1 MSKKPKQTPADLPL
15 LGPEIEAYSIS
26 ETARLFGLSTQQVR
40 RLVNEGRLD
49 GVGHRATPTG
59 LGYYVPRAAME
70 ARGYSLKAPTSSE
83 ETEALKAANEVL
95 LARIA
100 ALAAELK
107 ADQDDRVRILAEMAE
122 ARKKA
127 EESASLWQ
135 SNYQGLTVELDKARA
150 AAEAKARESYLL
162 EQALLRLPLAL
173 GTGTSWWQ
181 RVRRKR
187 PTEAEKKAA
196 LEALK
201 NEKPAE

>member
-1 MSKKPKQTPADLPL
+1 MSKKPKQSPAELPL
-15 LGPEIEAYSIS
+15 LGPEIEAYSIA

-49 GVGHRATPTG
+49 GVGHRVTPTG

-70 ARGYSLKAPTSSE
+70 ARGYVLKAPTSSAE
-83 ETEALKAANEVL
+83 AEALKAEKEALE
-95 LARIA
+95 ARIA
-100 ALAAELK
+100 ALTAELE
-107 ADQDDRVRILAEMAE
+107 AQQARVRE
-122 ARKKA
+122 ATEAAGKSDEAAR
-127 EESASLWQ
+127 LW
-135 SNYQGLTVELDKARA
+135 LTQLEQVRVELDKAHA
-150 AAEAKARESYLL
+150 LADAKARESYLL

-173 GTGTSWWQ
+173 GTGSSWWQ

-201 NEKPAE
+201 GEKPAE

>member
-49 GVGHRATPTG
+49 GVGHRVTPTG

-83 ETEALKAANEVL
+83 ETEALKAEKEALE
-95 LARIA
+95 ARIA
-100 ALAAELK
+100 ALTVELEAQQARGKAAEEN
-107 ADQDDRVRILAEMAE
+107 AT
-122 ARKKA
+122 KA
-127 EESASLWQ
+127 EEAASMARANLA
-135 SNYQGLTVELDKARA
+135 GLRVELDKAVA

-173 GTGTSWWQ
+173 GTGSSWWQ

-187 PTEAEKKAA
+187 PTEAEKKTA